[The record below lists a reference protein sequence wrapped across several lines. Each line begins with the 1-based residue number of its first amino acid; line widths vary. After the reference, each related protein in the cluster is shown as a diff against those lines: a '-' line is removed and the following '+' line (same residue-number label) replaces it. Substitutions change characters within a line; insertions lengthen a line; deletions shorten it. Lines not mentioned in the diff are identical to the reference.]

1 MKSTIYAIY
10 LYNFEKKTFTDQQLY
25 FNNEKDAL
33 NYCLMH
39 NINFI
44 LLGIKDLY
52 VHIECGKDLKEEDL
66 NKMLKDYAAFYRS
79 IAFKIVER
87 CNDIK
92 DSIKEEKE
100 VV

>member
-1 MKSTIYAIY
+1 MKSTIYTIY
-10 LYNFEKKTFTDQQLY
+10 LYIFEKKTFTDQQLY

-66 NKMLKDYAAFYRS
+66 NRMLKDYAVFYRS

-92 DSIKEEKE
+92 DSLKEKE

>member
-1 MKSTIYAIY
+1 MKSTIYTIY
-10 LYNFEKKTFTDQQLY
+10 LYNFDKKTFTDQKLY
-25 FNNEKDAL
+25 FNNEKDVL
-33 NYCLMH
+33 NYCFMH

-66 NKMLKDYAAFYRS
+66 NKMLKDYAVFYKD
-79 IAFKIVER
+79 IAFQIVKR
-87 CNDIK
+87 CNDIQ
-92 DSIKEEKE
+92 DSLKEKE